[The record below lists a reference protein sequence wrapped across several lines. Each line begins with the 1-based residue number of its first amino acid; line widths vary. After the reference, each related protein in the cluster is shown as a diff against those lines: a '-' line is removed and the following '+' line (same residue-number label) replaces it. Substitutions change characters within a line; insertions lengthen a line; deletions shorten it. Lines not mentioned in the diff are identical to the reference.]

1 MSISNDAP
9 ILSSLFSSSSSY
21 LIAYAVPCFLIS
33 LVLTF
38 GGTFLMLDRTR
49 KKKKKNTLT
58 KPTTTTMT
66 RLIQSF
72 SELEGG
78 IGGVMIGYAFGVH
91 LSTFPTL
98 DILFT
103 NSPLTLSPA
112 AFTAIWVFSSLFSA
126 FLSGRYAIVALMLTA
141 LTGGSLFCLALSI
154 IIHPPLEA
162 RIVLVI
168 VGMCVLLLGTLLSSF
183 LAPLSKFK
191 HGLCRFGTASTGS
204 FGVTM
209 SIALLSSSTPSWS
222 SPYTHLYL
230 SSSASW
236 SSSAEKAFSAMFCLL
251 FILGCVGDWALNR
264 KWGESPEE
272 RWDEYLEDYLE
283 GYGGDPN
290 RAGVFEKE
298 KSLWEKVVGSFSME
312 SAQAKSDSFENIPTK
327 LRKSSS
333 KSISDEDT
341 LPVYEYNPPAGLLSK
356 KHRRT
361 IQFGR
366 RKEVVKFR
374 PLDED
379 DDSEDDETADRAG
392 PPEYSDYEDEGQE
405 ESDISTAKPTLGTP
419 MKTITPNAGKPP
431 SWSPSF
437 LKDHRRSS
445 RSIPLSSTSSASS
458 EQTAVPMSSTSSS
471 VPSSSTA
478 HMPSSPTVSSASP
491 VDTVQLQPQT
501 PTRTQAPAAGQVPV
515 PVPGLVAVP
524 PTPSLLT
531 AINRVERAR
540 KEAYTF
546 DHGLPSSPS
555 PGLHQAQAK
564 LSEGQRLDIETGK
577 TEAIKDEGE
586 GGSEEQGRGRGRGR
600 GQRWDE
606 FWKDVKEVGN
616 KR

>member
-1 MSISNDAP
+1 MSSSNDAP
-9 ILSSLFSSSSSY
+9 ILSSLLSSSSSSY

-33 LVLTF
+33 LALTF

-49 KKKKKNTLT
+49 RKRKKLLT
-58 KPTTTTMT
+58 KPTTTMT
-66 RLIQSF
+66 RLTQSF
-72 SELEGG
+72 SELEG
-78 IGGVMIGYAFGVH
+78 VH
-91 LSTFPTL
+91 LSTFLTL

-103 NSPLTLSPA
+103 NSSLTLSPA
-112 AFTAIWVFSSLFSA
+112 AFTAIWVLSSLFSA

-141 LTGGSLFCLALSI
+141 FTGGSLFCLALSI

-168 VGMCVLLLGTLLSSF
+168 VGISNTVYVDSELRPPARLVSQCPSHSYLPRPRLGLLLIPISTSPP
-183 LAPLSKFK
+183 PL
-191 HGLCRFGTASTGS
+191 
-204 FGVTM
+204 
-209 SIALLSSSTPSWS
+209 P
-222 SPYTHLYL
+222 
-230 SSSASW
+230 
-236 SSSAEKAFSAMFCLL
+236 
-251 FILGCVGDWALNR
+251 GDWALNR

-290 RAGVFEKE
+290 RAGVFERE
-298 KSLWEKVVGSFSME
+298 KSLWEKVVGSFSTE
-312 SAQAKSDSFENIPTK
+312 SAQGKSDSFDNVPSK

-333 KSISDEDT
+333 RSISDQDT

-405 ESDISTAKPTLGTP
+405 ESDILTAKPTLGTP
-419 MKTITPNAGKPP
+419 MKTNTPNAGKPP

-445 RSIPLSSTSSASS
+445 RSIPLSSASSASS
-458 EQTAVPMSSTSSS
+458 ERTAVPMSSTSSS

-478 HMPSSPTVSSASP
+478 HMPSSPTVSSAPP

-501 PTRTQAPAAGQVPV
+501 PTQTQAPVAVQVPV

-546 DHGLPSSPS
+546 DHELPSSPS
-555 PGLHQAQAK
+555 PGLHQAQAM

-586 GGSEEQGRGRGRGR
+586 GGSEERGRGR